1 MYKIMTSLLLILTCT
16 VSANDAQYFWRF
28 GDGSV
33 SHEAEPEHEY
43 TQPGIYTVTREV
55 YQDGKLL
62 ESSQKQ
68 VDLISPKIVGL
79 VILQPGEVVQGQNV
93 EFLANLTSS
102 EPLDLHYQWYVAGE
116 PVNVEADN
124 GKFTTQFA
132 ESGVVELSVEAM
144 WQETMVSSASAQIEV
159 IEADDDGDKPD
170 DGGDNPGDGGDNP
183 GDGGDNPGDGGDNP
197 GNGGD
202 DSGTDKGSDNKTPD
216 TGKSDE
222 GGSGGSLH
230 FLSLLLAGACVIR
243 RRR

>member
-1 MYKIMTSLLLILTCT
+1 MYKVMTGLLFILTCT
-16 VSANDAQYFWRF
+16 VSASDAQYFWRF

-79 VILQPGEVVQGQNV
+79 VILQPAEVVQGQNV

-116 PVNVEADN
+116 PINIEAGT
-124 GKFTTQFA
+124 GKLTTRFA
-132 ESGVVELSVEAM
+132 ESGDIELSVDAM
-144 WQETMVSSASAQIEV
+144 WQQTVVSSASTQLKV
-159 IEADDDGDKPD
+159 IEADSDNEKPD
-170 DGGDNPGDGGDNP
+170 DGNDNPDDNNDGDSPDNGTGD
-183 GDGGDNPGDGGDNP
+183 DGNGSP
-197 GNGGD
+197 GN
-202 DSGTDKGSDNKTPD
+202 DKGSDNKTPD
-216 TGKSDE
+216 NGNAK
-222 GGSGGSLH
+222 GGDSGGSLS
-230 FLSLLLAGACVIR
+230 FLILCMAGVFISR
-243 RRR
+243 KRD